1 MNYFFKSRAKMKQ
14 TDQGGQ
20 EVNMCPTQQGVCPHF
35 YVFCKESPGKSTDAI
50 SVGGTMN
57 IHKPPSPKQVEEL
70 FKANTLFEETPQQNT
85 YSGPKKYF
93 STKGMLINVLI
104 SLY

>member
-1 MNYFFKSRAKMKQ
+1 MEQ

-20 EVNMCPTQQGVCPHF
+20 EVNMCPKQQGVCPHF
-35 YVFCKESPGKSTDAI
+35 YVFCKEPPDKSTDAF

-57 IHKPPSPKQVEEL
+57 IHKPSSPKQVEEL
-70 FKANTLFEETPQQNT
+70 FKAHMLFEETPQQNT

-93 STKGMLINVLI
+93 STKGMLKNVLI